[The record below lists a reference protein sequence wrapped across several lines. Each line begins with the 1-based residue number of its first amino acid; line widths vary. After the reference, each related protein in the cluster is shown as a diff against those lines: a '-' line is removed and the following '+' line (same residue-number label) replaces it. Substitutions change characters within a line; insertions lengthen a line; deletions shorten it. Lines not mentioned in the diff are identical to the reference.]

1 MASPDY
7 MLDSS
12 VCIAILRNHP
22 RLGGIPPTG
31 ECCLSRIVAAEL
43 WTGAEKSSRPEMARA
58 EVGDFL
64 GQFPVLDFDDSA
76 SRAYGEIRAA
86 LEKRGMSIGPLD
98 LLIAAHARCAAVT
111 LVTGNVKEFRRVP
124 GLKVLRWQASPA

>member
-1 MASPDY
+1 MANPEY

-12 VCIAILRNHP
+12 VCIAILRDLPHLD
-22 RLGGIPPTG
+22 RLPPTE

-43 WTGAEKSSRPEMARA
+43 WTGAEKSSRAEMARA

-64 GQFPVLDFDDSA
+64 DQFPVLDFDAAA

-86 LEKRGMSIGPLD
+86 LERKGKIIGPLD
-98 LLIAAHARCAAVT
+98 LLIAAHARSAAVT
-111 LVTGNVKEFRRVP
+111 LVTGNDKEFCRVP
-124 GLKVLRWQASPA
+124 NLKVLRWQ